1 MNLLQKLARSSEG
14 ARLIAAV
21 EARERD
27 ERASQI
33 QKLEAEITRAE
44 ATQEEANAVLGRKID
59 AAREVY
65 GQARKVFLDAE
76 NTLRD
81 LDFRRL
87 QASFAHDA
95 NVSQLRAQL
104 EALQREA
111 VEVAHG

>member
-1 MNLLQKLARSSEG
+1 MKSLLEKLARSAEG
-14 ARLIAAV
+14 QRIIQA
-21 EARERD
+21 EGEREEK
-27 ERASQI
+27 ERAAEI
-33 QKLEAEITRAE
+33 RRLEAEIARAE

-111 VEVAHG
+111 VEVAH